1 MVIGFIKRFFSRK
14 HLRLLLFSIYLLLI
28 IVLLQTGLIDINII
42 IGYLKNPLFV
52 FFSIILSFLVLIIT
66 VFRWQ
71 IICSRHNVQT
81 KFLNFLEMVCISN
94 IAGQL
99 LPGGQI
105 SGDLVKGALAGI
117 STKKDTNVVL
127 SAIYIDRFY
136 TVVTLFW
143 LATVLSLFFYDKIW
157 LSTVTALLLKSI
169 YAVTLILTILFILFQ
184 LRGLS
189 EKLNS
194 FKLFTGYIKRKFPTT
209 FSNSIKPNFYTALNN
224 SKFYFLDNIRS
235 KRSGFYLIILSIFC
249 YIISALVLVILLSPN
264 DVNFR
269 VMMEVLFS
277 AATTWS
283 VYLVPITP
291 GGIAIGELTFQH
303 MYVCLNPLT
312 SAGSIAANLFF
323 VHRVIVLFSSTT
335 LFLFAY
341 ASNRAASKPQ

>member
-143 LATVLSLFFYDKIW
+143 
-157 LSTVTALLLKSI
+157 
-169 YAVTLILTILFILFQ
+169 
-184 LRGLS
+184 
-189 EKLNS
+189 
-194 FKLFTGYIKRKFPTT
+194 
-209 FSNSIKPNFYTALNN
+209 
-224 SKFYFLDNIRS
+224 
-235 KRSGFYLIILSIFC
+235 
-249 YIISALVLVILLSPN
+249 
-264 DVNFR
+264 
-269 VMMEVLFS
+269 
-277 AATTWS
+277 
-283 VYLVPITP
+283 
-291 GGIAIGELTFQH
+291 
-303 MYVCLNPLT
+303 
-312 SAGSIAANLFF
+312 
-323 VHRVIVLFSSTT
+323 
-335 LFLFAY
+335 
-341 ASNRAASKPQ
+341 